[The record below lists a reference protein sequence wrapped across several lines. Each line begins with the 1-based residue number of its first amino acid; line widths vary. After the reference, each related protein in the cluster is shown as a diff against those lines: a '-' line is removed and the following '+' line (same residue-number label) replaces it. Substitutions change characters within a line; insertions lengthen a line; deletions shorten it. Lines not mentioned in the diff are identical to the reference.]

1 MVESTIRQVD
11 KDAPVKSVNAGA
23 RGKVVRAE
31 PISAIYE
38 QGKASHVGEFPD
50 LEDEMC
56 SFTPSGF
63 TGDHSPDRTDAM
75 VWAMTELMQGSTYS
89 FSGWLDGD

>member
-38 QGKASHVGEFPD
+38 QGRVSHVGEFQE

-56 SFTPSGF
+56 SMTPSGF
-63 TGDHSPDRTDAM
+63 TGDHSPDRADAM
-75 VWAMTELMQGSTYS
+75 VWAMTELLGGSSYAMS
-89 FSGWLDGD
+89 AWG